1 MGDRSVLLVD
11 RLLTESTLEAAIQ
24 TNNRLQHL
32 SSVANE
38 DNVAKFSPLRMDT
51 DVGTSSPKKL
61 VECRICHDEDEES
74 CMEVPCSCSGSL
86 KYAHRRC
93 VQKWCNEKGDTVCEI
108 CRKSF
113 KPGYTAPSP
122 LSHYAGIASN
132 FRNYPKSGWEISRR
146 GLPNAEF
153 IAMVSADGSF
163 LDPDFDEHPSPST
176 RSLIC
181 CRVVAIIFIVLLV
194 LRHTLPIII
203 GGAGEYS
210 LTLFML
216 IILRTIGI
224 LLPICVMVK
233 AFTAVQRCRHQQASR
248 NSPLPTSNEGNG
260 LPIHQ
265 PPRHLT
271 HMW

>member
-1 MGDRSVLLVD
+1 MGDHFVLLVD

-51 DVGTSSPKKL
+51 DVGTSLPKKL

-122 LSHYAGIASN
+122 LSHYAGIVRN
-132 FRNYPKSGWEISRR
+132 FSGWEISRR
-146 GLPNAEF
+146 GLPNTEF

-176 RSLIC
+176 RSLMC
-181 CRVVAIIFIVLLV
+181 CRIVAIIMMHPLYTWGRHKEWVFDKVLKFKSIS
-194 LRHTLPIII
+194 P
-203 GGAGEYS
+203 YS
-210 LTLFML
+210 GWYWAVVEVSAML
-216 IILRTIGI
+216 AL
-224 LLPICVMVK
+224 
-233 AFTAVQRCRHQQASR
+233 ASCKR
-248 NSPLPTSNEGNG
+248 LDQS
-260 LPIHQ
+260 
-265 PPRHLT
+265 
-271 HMW
+271 